1 MSMIQRCAQCLN
13 FMLEDTRIL
22 PFYFREIS
30 VNTGMCLVSGNYA
43 GRRLP
48 ESFLSLGSASLPS
61 CKLGTSVVASQH
73 LHDNQAVIIIVIN
86 SRLGTSVVASP
97 HLHDN
102 QAVIITVINSRL
114 GTSVVASPHLHDNQA
129 VIVTVINSRLGA
141 SVVASQHLH
150 NNQTVIVNSRL
161 GASVVASQHLH
172 NNQTLNVHSYRWQVF
187 SIKKEQKDQFLLQLQ
202 HWSYYE

>member
-61 CKLGTSVVASQH
+61 CK
-73 LHDNQAVIIIVIN
+73 
-86 SRLGTSVVASP
+86 LGTSVVASP